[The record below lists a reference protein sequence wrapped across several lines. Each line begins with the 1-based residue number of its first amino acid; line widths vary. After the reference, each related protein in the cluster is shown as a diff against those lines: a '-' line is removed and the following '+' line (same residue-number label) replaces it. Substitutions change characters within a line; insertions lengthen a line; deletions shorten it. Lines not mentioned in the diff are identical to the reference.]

1 MEVMMSFSG
10 QAAYR
15 FSLATGFQRPASM
28 PLAIRTD
35 EGIQA
40 LRPADG
46 PGGSAAGT
54 QAPAGTQAV
63 SAPTVQP
70 VPDTVPAEGTSPD
83 ANPPASAAVAAPAE
97 TAEPEAETSPQ
108 AAEADAAGAA
118 LVRQQSFSLS
128 RSTSLQIRTREG
140 DLVTIELS
148 LSVDRSQTL
157 AAAGNGDTTVLSYSG
172 RRSVDLSMSFSIE
185 GNLNE
190 EERKAIGDLLH
201 RIDKVTD
208 KFYDGKVDAAFA
220 RLGKMEIDAEA
231 IAGYSLSLEQTVS
244 RQALTAYAAA
254 AGTAATTATTSPAQ
268 VAGDYASEV
277 RSLMAQ
283 PPQPLPFAETRSAV
297 SELFSNIL
305 EAKAA
310 EQPEPPEGHELLE
323 ALLERLESED
333 GEDD

>member
-15 FSLATGFQRPASM
+15 FSLAAGFQRPTPM

-63 SAPTVQP
+63 SAPVVQP

-108 AAEADAAGAA
+108 AAEAAEADAAGAA

-148 LSVDRSQTL
+148 LSVNRSQTL
-157 AAAGNGDTTVLSYSG
+157 AAAGNGDTTALSYSS

-185 GNLNE
+185 GNLNK

-254 AGTAATTATTSPAQ
+254 AGTAAATSPAQ

-283 PPQPLPFAETRSAV
+283 PPQSLPFAETRSAV
-297 SELFSNIL
+297 SELFSGVL

-310 EQPEPPEGHELLE
+310 EQPEPPEGRELLD
-323 ALLERLESED
+323 ALLEQLETED

>member
-15 FSLATGFQRPASM
+15 FSLATGLQRPM
-28 PLAIRTD
+28 PVAIRTD

-40 LRPADG
+40 LRPVDG
-46 PGGSAAGT
+46 PGSSSAAGA
-54 QAPAGTQAV
+54 QSPAGTGAV
-63 SAPTVQP
+63 STAAAQP
-70 VPDTVPAEGTSPD
+70 VPDSMPAEGTAPD
-83 ANPPASAAVAAPAE
+83 ANPPAATVPAPAE
-97 TAEPEAETSPQ
+97 TAGPEAEISPE
-108 AAEADAAGAA
+108 AAEAGAAGAA

-148 LSVDRSQTL
+148 LSVNRSRTL
-157 AAAGNGDTTVLSYSG
+157 AAAGNSDTAALSYGSS
-172 RRSVDLSMSFSIE
+172 RSVDFSMSFSID

-190 EERKAIGDLLH
+190 EERKAIGNLLE

-220 RLGKMEIDAEA
+220 RLGEMEIDGEA

-254 AGTAATTATTSPAQ
+254 AGKAAATSPAQ

-297 SELFSNIL
+297 SELFAGVL

-310 EQPEPPEGHELLE
+310 ERPEPSKGRELLD
-323 ALLERLESED
+323 ALLEHLETDD